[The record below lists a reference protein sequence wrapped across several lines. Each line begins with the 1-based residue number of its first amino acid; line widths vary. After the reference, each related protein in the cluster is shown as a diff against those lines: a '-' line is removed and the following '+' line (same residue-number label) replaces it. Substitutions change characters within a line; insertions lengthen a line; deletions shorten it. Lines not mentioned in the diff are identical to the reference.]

1 MMNAAAALVIGKIA
15 KDLKEGVGIAR
26 AAIKEG
32 TPQKKLSELIHLC
45 GNKDKLIEAEQKFHI
60 V

>member
-1 MMNAAAALVIGKIA
+1 MNAAAALVIGKIA
-15 KDLKEGVGIAR
+15 KDLKEGVEIAR
-26 AAIKEG
+26 AVVKEG
-32 TPQKKLSELIHLC
+32 TPQKKLSELIHLY